1 MITLSAYAKVNLTL
15 EVLGKRGD
23 GYHEITTVL
32 QTIDLADVL
41 TFEPAD
47 EISFVCKDNNV
58 EKVNLIEKPILQAA
72 RLLQTETGSNREAL
86 IRMESMGI
94 PRASGLGSS
103 STDPAT
109 VLKGLNELWSLA
121 LSLDELSE
129 LASKIG
135 SDTPFFIRGGTA
147 LAQGRGERI
156 TQLPSPPTTW
166 LVLMQPPIEPVPDKT
181 AKMYGT
187 LDQSHFTSGELTQ
200 RMVNELP
207 NQKSLQ
213 SYLLCNTFECTAFDF
228 FEQLDDYRSNFRAAG
243 AESVHLAG
251 AGPSLFT
258 LVESK
263 AQGESMVIKL
273 REQGLQAYVTRTI
286 Q

>member
-15 EVLGKRGD
+15 EVLGKRDD
-23 GYHEITTVL
+23 GYHEITSVL

-58 EKVNLIEKPILQAA
+58 EKVNLVEKLILEAA
-72 RLLQTETGSNREAL
+72 HLLQTETGKNRGAL
-86 IRMESMGI
+86 IQMESMGI
-94 PRASGLGSS
+94 PRAAGLGSS
-103 STDPAT
+103 STDPAA
-109 VLKGLNELWSLA
+109 VLKGLNELWSLG
-121 LSLDELSE
+121 LSADTLAE

-147 LAQGRGERI
+147 LARGRGERI
-156 TQLPSPPTTW
+156 TQLPSPPITW
-166 LVLMQPPIEPVPDKT
+166 LVLMQSPIEPIPDKT
-181 AKMYGT
+181 ARMYGT
-187 LDQSHFTSGELTQ
+187 LDQSHYTSGELTQ
-200 RMVNELP
+200 RIVEELH

-213 SYLLCNTFECTAFDF
+213 SYLLCNTFECIAFNF
-228 FEQLDDYRSNFRAAG
+228 FEKLNDYRAGFRAAG

-258 LVESK
+258 LVESET
-263 AQGESMVIKL
+263 QGESLVSRL
-273 REQGLQAYVTRTI
+273 RKQGLQAYVTRTV
-286 Q
+286 

>member
-1 MITLSAYAKVNLTL
+1 MITLSAYAKINLTL
-15 EVLGKRGD
+15 EVLGKRDD

-47 EISFVCKDNNV
+47 EISFVCKDNNE
-58 EKVNLIEKPILQAA
+58 EKVNLVEKPILEAA
-72 RLLQTETGSNREAL
+72 HLLQTETGSNRGAL
-86 IRMESMGI
+86 IRMENMGI
-94 PRASGLGSS
+94 PRAAGLGSS

-135 SDTPFFIRGGTA
+135 SDTPFFICGGTV

-181 AKMYGT
+181 AKMYGA
-187 LDQSHFTSGELTQ
+187 LDQSYFTSGELTQ

-207 NQKSLQ
+207 NQKRLQ
-213 SYLLCNTFECTAFDF
+213 SYLLCNTFECIAFDF
-228 FEQLDDYRSNFRAAG
+228 FGQLDDYRAMFRAAG

-263 AQGESMVIKL
+263 AQGEALVSKL
-273 REQGLQAYVTRTI
+273 KEQGLQAYITRTV
-286 Q
+286 

>member
-15 EVLGKRGD
+15 EVLGKRDD

-47 EISFVCKDNNV
+47 EINFVCKDNNV
-58 EKVNLIEKPILQAA
+58 EKVNLVKKPILEAA
-72 RLLQTETGSNREAL
+72 HLLQTETGSNRGAL
-86 IRMESMGI
+86 IQMESMGI
-94 PRASGLGSS
+94 PRATGLGSS

-156 TQLPSPPTTW
+156 TQLPSPPTIW
-166 LVLMQPPIEPVPDKT
+166 LVLMQPPIEPIPDKT
-181 AKMYGT
+181 TKMYGT
-187 LDQSHFTSGELTQ
+187 LDQSYFTSGELTQ

-207 NQKSLQ
+207 SQKRLQ
-213 SYLLCNTFECTAFDF
+213 SYLLCNTFECIAFDF
-228 FEQLDDYRSNFRAAG
+228 FGQLDDYRAMFRAAG

-263 AQGESMVIKL
+263 AQGETLVNKL
-273 REQGLQAYVTRTI
+273 KEQGLQAYVTRTV
-286 Q
+286 

>member
-15 EVLGKRGD
+15 EVLGMRDD
-23 GYHEITTVL
+23 GYHEITSVM

-58 EKVNLIEKPILQAA
+58 EKVNLLEKPILKAA
-72 RLLQTETGSNREAL
+72 HLLQTETRSNQGAL
-86 IRMESMGI
+86 IQMESLGI
-94 PRASGLGSS
+94 PRAAGLGSS
-103 STDPAT
+103 STDPAV

-166 LVLMQPPIEPVPDKT
+166 LVLMQPPIEPIPDKT
-181 AKMYGT
+181 ARMYGT
-187 LDQSHFTSGELTQ
+187 LDQSHYTSGELTQ
-200 RMVNELP
+200 RIVGELH

-213 SYLLCNTFECTAFDF
+213 SYLLCNTFECIAFNF
-228 FEQLDDYRSNFRAAG
+228 FEQLNDYRAEFRVAG

-258 LVESK
+258 LVESET
-263 AQGESMVIKL
+263 QGESLVSRLKK
-273 REQGLQAYVTRTI
+273 QGLQAYVTRTI